1 MVQFLND
8 SFKES
13 LKSSTFQQTGSYK
26 TYDVR
31 YFFQGPRKKMAPTR
45 NKPGNY
51 EAQKICHQS
60 RPPIHR
66 DFPHFFR
73 VPERSR
79 KIAERRRR
87 PVVNLAAWEIEIGG
101 RFLGPQNFRVCS
113 GWVSFF
119 SGHPEKSNGRP
130 KFYNGHFLKKWTTVA
145 TYRTIS

>member
-1 MVQFLND
+1 MVQLLNY
-8 SFKES
+8 SFKAS

-31 YFFQGPRKKMAPTR
+31 YFFPGPRKKMAPTR
-45 NKPGNY
+45 NKPGNS
-51 EAQKICHQS
+51 EAQKICHRS
-60 RPPIHR
+60 RSPTRR

-79 KIAERRRR
+79 KFAERRRR

-113 GWVSFF
+113 GWVPFF
-119 SGHPEKSNGRP
+119 PGTRKKVTDII
-130 KFYNGHFLKKWTTVA
+130 KFCNEHFLKKWTAVA
-145 TYRTIS
+145 TH